1 MGRKYDELKNI
12 RNLYDTAF
20 DNYNNDTFIRRKNN
34 LKKYLKQLNL
44 NTTPGAELFIEEFK
58 TEIPTLNKLAKR
70 NLSVL
75 ANKTLQQLQSS
86 EIIDLRDIPDVPG
99 TLNDVA
105 WPTALLETINKMI
118 DRKTIMSSPTK
129 KKMSSPTKKRMSSP
143 TKKRMSSHK
152 NN

>member
-20 DNYNNDTFIRRKNN
+20 ANYNNDTFIRRKNN

-44 NTTPGAELFIEEFK
+44 NTTPGAKLFIEDFK
-58 TEIPTLNKLAKR
+58 TEIPTLNKSAKR

-86 EIIDLRDIPDVPG
+86 EIIDLSDIPDVPG

-118 DRKTIMSSPTK
+118 DRKTIMASGIKRKTK
-129 KKMSSPTKKRMSSP
+129 KQTKKRNS
-143 TKKRMSSHK
+143 T
-152 NN
+152 